1 MPANG
6 ESGMNKGHLA
16 WLAAALLLAG
26 CSAGNWDDVDPQ
38 KGTPLVVDK
47 AGDDGSEGTLRW
59 AIVKSNADP
68 GKYKIVLT
76 PPPGGELVIKPTAQL
91 PAIVGPARIEGP
103 WTGTGTPTVALD
115 GSAWLDMAARDALGN
130 PTACPGEA
138 AGQFGPNARSLR
150 NTGLQVADSRDV
162 EITGFE
168 VRNFCIGIMSQRS
181 HDNFIHAMRLVGNLG
196 AAGILVTGDD
206 GSAAGGAAGNSTH
219 NVLERIQ
226 FVGNTG
232 GLDIA
237 RGAARTVVR
246 TSTFVIDGQPVG
258 STAIDIF
265 SSDDVV
271 LEGNRIEG
279 YETGVQ
285 MGGTGHKLTGN
296 VVRANGIGVTQP
308 AGSNGLNTL
317 SETAIYANTRINLG
331 LNGTGASIPND
342 EASACSDRFPD
353 CTLPQNHPV
362 LAGSVFESA
371 GFLVKG
377 TLSSRPAAKFSIEVF
392 ASHTAGVDGLG
403 EGEVFLGRVEVT
415 SDANGAASF
424 QLRTGTDPL
433 KDGAR
438 AVYFTATA
446 TRASNGATSEF
457 SRPQLVQRP

>member
-1 MPANG
+1 
-6 ESGMNKGHLA
+6 MNKGHLA

-47 AGDDGSEGTLRW
+47 PGDDGSEGTLRW

-76 PPPGGELVIKPTAQL
+76 PPAGGELVIKPTAQL
-91 PAIVGPARIEGP
+91 PPIVGPARIEGP
-103 WTGTGTPTVALD
+103 WTGNGTPTVALD
-115 GSAWLDMAARDALGN
+115 GSAWLDMSVRDAAGN
-130 PTACPGEA
+130 PTACPSTRA
-138 AGQFGPNARSLR
+138 LHNA
-150 NTGLQVADSRDV
+150 GLQVADSRDV

-168 VRNFCIGIMSQRS
+168 VRNFCTGIMALRS
-181 HDNFIHAMRLVGNLG
+181 HDNFIHTMRLVGNLG
-196 AAGILVTGDD
+196 AAGVLVTGDD
-206 GSAAGGAAGNSTH
+206 GSAAGGSAGNSTH
-219 NVLERIQ
+219 NVLERNQ

-237 RGAARTVVR
+237 RGAARTIVR
-246 TSTFVIDGQPVG
+246 TSTFVIDGQPAG
-258 STAIDIF
+258 STAIDIV

-279 YETGVQ
+279 YATGVQ
-285 MGGTGHKLTGN
+285 MGGTGHRLTGN
-296 VVRANGIGVTQP
+296 VVRANGNGVLQP
-308 AGSNGLNTL
+308 AGSGGINTL
-317 SETAIYANTRINLG
+317 SENTIYANAQINLG
-331 LNGTGASIPND
+331 LNGTGLPIPND

-377 TLSSRPAAKFSIEVF
+377 TLSSRPGAKFSIEVF
-392 ASHTAGVDGLG
+392 ASHAAGVNGLG
-403 EGEVFLGRVEVT
+403 EGEVFLGKVEVT

-424 QLRTGTDPL
+424 QFRSTTDPL
-433 KDGAR
+433 KDGTR
-438 AVYFTATA
+438 NVYFTATA

-457 SRPQLVQRP
+457 SGPQLVQRP